1 MSGESSDLAG
11 DVVQGSDLA
20 DDIVQGAVP
29 QHVAPSRDE
38 FMPWHK
44 VRKQF
49 IRARQWNEL
58 IVRMVERYLKLDL
71 QHEHGDWS
79 VEEDESDAVERASEV
94 PESIRFDRPLRCLV
108 IPGDDL
114 LDLRSLWNDLRS
126 HRCYIRYLGFNQA
139 QGSGQPG
146 TRVHVANNE
155 VTSLEGVLPDS
166 LVLQD
171 RFQSIKSQRAK
182 AYHYLREYGPFH
194 VVNLDL
200 CDSLF
205 PTKANVATDY
215 FDAIHRLAEYQM
227 NHQTTPWLLFITTQ
241 VEPAVVSDPEL
252 QKLCRPMRQN
262 CNNHENFAARLGTL
276 LPRDAL
282 RSEDV
287 AVDISKLADED
298 MVRLFGVALGKF
310 LISLAASAHP
320 TWAVQM
326 LRSHRYGIKREPR
339 VDMLSFAFQFRRR
352 FSPPVDLTG
361 LSTVQV
367 KVPKFPDELECAVKL
382 VAAVENI
389 TDVDELLGRDDRLRA
404 QMETASADLLE
415 AAGYDRDKYLAW
427 VRMGEGAVQGSMND

>member
-1 MSGESSDLAG
+1 MSGESSDFA
-11 DVVQGSDLA
+11 DDIVQGSDLA

-29 QHVAPSRDE
+29 QHVAPPRDE

-49 IRARQWNEL
+49 IRARQWNDL

-71 QHEHGDWS
+71 QHEHEDWS
-79 VEEDESDAVERASEV
+79 VEEDESDAVERASEI

-114 LDLRSLWNDLRS
+114 LDLRSLWNDLRP
-126 HRCYIRYLGFNQA
+126 HRCFIRYLGFNQA

-166 LVLQD
+166 IVLQD
-171 RFQSIKSQRAK
+171 RFQSIKSRHAQ

-252 QKLCRPMRQN
+252 QKLCHPMRKN
-262 CNNHENFAARLGTL
+262 CNNHADFAARLGAL
-276 LPRDAL
+276 CLWDAL
-282 RSEDV
+282 RSKEI
-287 AVDISKLADED
+287 AVDISKLSDEG

-326 LRSHRYGIKREPR
+326 LRSHRYSIKREPR
-339 VDMLSFAFQFRRR
+339 VDMLSFAFQFRRSFR
-352 FSPPVDLTG
+352 RPL
-361 LSTVQV
+361 
-367 KVPKFPDELECAVKL
+367 
-382 VAAVENI
+382 I
-389 TDVDELLGRDDRLRA
+389 
-404 QMETASADLLE
+404 
-415 AAGYDRDKYLAW
+415 
-427 VRMGEGAVQGSMND
+427 